1 MQIDIRTDSV
11 SPIRQTFANLAR
23 RLGADKPATRY
34 QEAMYDLQPETSF
47 HYRPL
52 WQPQY
57 ELYDARRTQVVMQD
71 WYALKDPRQFYYGS
85 YVNARARQQE
95 TMDKNLEFVEK
106 RGLLASLPAHLREL
120 LTLGVVPLRHVEW
133 AANMNN
139 AAITA
144 YGFGSAITEAAMFQT
159 MDRLGIAQYLT
170 RIGLLA
176 GDKAAVDAAKAAWT
190 EDLAWQPLRHAVEDL
205 LVRDDWFELH
215 VAQNLVLDGLMY
227 PLVYQRLDARLSAE
241 SPAFSLVTD
250 FMNAWYAETA
260 RWVDATVKTAAQ
272 EQPANAVV
280 IAGFAFAWLDRF
292 QHALAPLA
300 RRLFAEEAETA
311 LGEAVAALTRRL
323 AGLGLVRAADA
334 ASVPSAQAEAVA

>member
-1 MQIDIRTDSV
+1 
-11 SPIRQTFANLAR
+11 
-23 RLGADKPATRY
+23 
-34 QEAMYDLQPETSF
+34 
-47 HYRPL
+47 
-52 WQPQY
+52 
-57 ELYDARRTQVVMQD
+57 MQD
-71 WYALKDPRQFYYGS
+71 WYALKDPRQFYYGT
-85 YVNARARQQE
+85 YVNARARQQDAME
-95 TMDKNLEFVEK
+95 KNLEFVEK
-106 RGLLASLPAHLREL
+106 RNLLAMLPAHLREL

-144 YGFGSAITEAAMFQT
+144 YGYGSAITEAAMFQT

-170 RIGLLA
+170 RIGLLV
-176 GDKAAVDAAKAAWT
+176 GDREAVDAAKTAWM
-190 EDLAWQPLRHAVEDL
+190 EDLAWQPLRHAIEDL

-215 VAQNLVLDGLMY
+215 VAQNLVMDGLVY

-241 SPAFSLVTD
+241 SPAFSLVAD

-280 IAGFAFAWLDRF
+280 IADFAFAWLDRL

-300 RRLFAEEAETA
+300 RRLFAGDADAALADAVTA
-311 LGEAVAALTRRL
+311 LTKRL
-323 AGLGLVRAADA
+323 AGLGLVRGAEVAAA
-334 ASVPSAQAEAVA
+334 KATA

>member
-11 SPIRQTFANLAR
+11 NPIRQTFANLQR

-85 YVNARARQQE
+85 YVNARARQQD
-95 TMDKNLEFVEK
+95 TMEKNLEFVEK

-144 YGFGSAITEAAMFQT
+144 YGFGSAITEAAMFHT

-170 RIGLLA
+170 RIGLLV
-176 GDKAAVDAAKAAWT
+176 GDKEAVDAAKTAWM
-190 EDLAWQPLRHAVEDL
+190 EDLAWQPLRHAVEDMF
-205 LVRDDWFELH
+205 VRDDWFELH
-215 VAQNLVLDGLMY
+215 VAQNLVMDGLLY
-227 PLVYQRLDARLSAE
+227 PLVYQRLDARLCAE

-250 FMNAWYAETA
+250 FMTAWYAETA

-272 EQPANAVV
+272 ESPANAGV

-292 QHALAPLA
+292 QHALAPLG
-300 RRLFAEEAETA
+300 RRLFADEADAA
-311 LGEAVAALTRRL
+311 LGEAVAALNKRL
-323 AGLGLVRAADA
+323 AGLGLVRATDA
-334 ASVPSAQAEAVA
+334 APVAAAA

>member
-23 RLGADKPATRY
+23 RLGADKLATRY

-95 TMDKNLEFVEK
+95 TMEKNLEFVEK
-106 RGLLASLPAHLREL
+106 RGLLASLREV
-120 LTLGVVPLRHVEW
+120 LTSGVVPLRHVEW

-170 RIGLLA
+170 RIGLLV
-176 GDKAAVDAAKAAWT
+176 GDKAAVDAAKAAWL
-190 EDLAWQPLRHAVEDL
+190 EDLAWQPLRHAIEDL

-215 VAQNLVLDGLMY
+215 VAQNLVMDGLLY
-227 PLVYQRLDARLSAE
+227 PLIYQRLDARLSVE

-260 RWVDATVKTAAQ
+260 RWVDATVKTAVQ
-272 EQPANAVV
+272 ESPENASV
-280 IAGFAFAWLDRF
+280 IAGYAFTWLDRF

-300 RRLFAEEAETA
+300 RRLFAGDAEAA
-311 LGEAVAALTRRL
+311 LHESVAALTKRL
-323 AGLGLVRAADA
+323 AGLGLTRATDETPAKA
-334 ASVPSAQAEAVA
+334 AA